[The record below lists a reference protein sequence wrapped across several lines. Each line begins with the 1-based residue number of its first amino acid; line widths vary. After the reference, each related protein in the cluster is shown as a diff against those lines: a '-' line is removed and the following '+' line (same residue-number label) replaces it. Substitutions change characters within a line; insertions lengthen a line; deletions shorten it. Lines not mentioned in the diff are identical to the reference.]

1 MGDTQSD
8 LLFVMAGYARPVTAI
23 PSTRRPFRRLAT
35 EALAFAAPL
44 AVATIG
50 GAVTAREI
58 PNWYRSLDKPPWNP
72 PDAVFAP
79 VWTTLYLLMG
89 LALVL
94 ARRAD
99 PGRSPRT
106 EVVFSLQLALNL
118 AWTLV
123 FFGRRDPGAGLVVIV
138 LLWAAIV
145 ATIVEFW
152 GTRRLAGVLLLPYLA
167 WVTFATILNAE
178 IWRLND

>member
-1 MGDTQSD
+1 MADTQSD
-8 LLFVMAGYARPVTAI
+8 PCSASRATLDLVTAS
-23 PSTRRPFRRLAT
+23 PSIRRSFRRLAT
-35 EALAFAAPL
+35 EVVAFAAPL
-44 AVATIG
+44 AVGTIG
-50 GAVTAREI
+50 GAITAREI
-58 PNWYRSLDKPPWNP
+58 PNWYRSLDKPLWNP
-72 PDAVFAP
+72 PDALFAP

-99 PGRSPRT
+99 PARSPRT
-106 EVVFSLQLALNL
+106 EVVFGLQLALNL
-118 AWTLV
+118 AWSLV
-123 FFGRRDPGAGLVVIV
+123 FFGRRDPRAGLAVIV
-138 LLWAAIV
+138 FLWAAIV

-167 WVTFATILNAE
+167 WVSFATILNAE

>member
-1 MGDTQSD
+1 MPNPNSFSPWRATLD
-8 LLFVMAGYARPVTAI
+8 LVTAS
-23 PSTRRPFRRLAT
+23 PYSRGPFRRLST
-35 EALAFAAPL
+35 DALAFAAPL

-58 PNWYRSLDKPPWNP
+58 PTWYRTLDKPPWTP

-99 PGRSPRT
+99 PARSPRT
-106 EVVFSLQLALNL
+106 EIVFSLQLALNL
-118 AWTLV
+118 AWSLV

-145 ATIVEFW
+145 ATIAEFSRR
-152 GTRRLAGVLLLPYLA
+152 RRLAGVLLLPYFV

-178 IWRLND
+178 IWRVND